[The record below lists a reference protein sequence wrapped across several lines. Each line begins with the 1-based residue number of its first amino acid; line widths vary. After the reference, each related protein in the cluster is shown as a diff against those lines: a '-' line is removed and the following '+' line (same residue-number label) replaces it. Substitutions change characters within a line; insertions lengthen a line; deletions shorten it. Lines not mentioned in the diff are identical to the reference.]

1 MGTGRQKIYVVDTNI
16 LMSTPN
22 AMFGFGDNK
31 VVITGTTLQELDKH
45 KTDSGERGYNTRETI
60 RILDAISKRGN
71 IKEGIETYEGGIA
84 SCPVGR
90 KRVCD
95 LKNR

>member
-31 VVITGTTLQELDKH
+31 VVITGTTL
-45 KTDSGERGYNTRETI
+45 
-60 RILDAISKRGN
+60 
-71 IKEGIETYEGGIA
+71 
-84 SCPVGR
+84 
-90 KRVCD
+90 
-95 LKNR
+95 